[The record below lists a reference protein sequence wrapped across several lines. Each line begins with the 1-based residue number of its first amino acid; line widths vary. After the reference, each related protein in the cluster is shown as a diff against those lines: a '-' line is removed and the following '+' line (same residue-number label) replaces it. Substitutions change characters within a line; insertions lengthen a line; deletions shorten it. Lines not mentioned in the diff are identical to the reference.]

1 MNASAAYTGVNLLKT
16 PLKIL
21 LLLVSYLFTPVI
33 GPMAQDTAGIDAG
46 PSDIMQMVIERIAEE
61 SPSTEE
67 EIDLPFI
74 SGIQPH
80 TSISLNSADEEAL
93 RNILG
98 LTDGQIQNL
107 VRYRKRYGPLLS
119 IYELPLIDAFD
130 SATVDR
136 IKSLVSSGNDI
147 ETDHIPLKRL
157 LKAARQEMLMR
168 MSGTL
173 ERSIG
178 YHASSGDAEGT
189 ASGTRYPGS
198 PCYLLVRYRFQ
209 AFDRIKAGVSA
220 EKDAGEE
227 FFKGSQKQG
236 FDFYSAFLQLNRF
249 GPLKRL
255 IAGDYQVDFGQGLTI
270 STGTRFSNWL
280 EASQGIRAA
289 RGIYT
294 HSGTS
299 ECRFMRGVAA
309 TAALGPLELTAFIS
323 YRHRDASGC
332 RYDPVDSSLLSVS
345 SLTETGLHRT
355 ASEILK
361 KGLVKESIYGGH
373 VSLKKSWFEIGATVY
388 RSLWDADLRK
398 QDAPYDHFG
407 FAGRSNTNAG
417 VDARMT
423 GRFLNLFG
431 EAALSANGAVAA
443 IAGVSC
449 KPLADLSWTLIYRNY
464 PPAYHDLL
472 CQALGANS
480 ENANEKGIF
489 MAITAKVSGDVSLQ
503 AYADIYRFPWLK
515 YAVTA
520 PSQGHEYSCQINWQ
534 PSGHAS
540 MYLLFREKYAPA
552 DSQEPSSDINRP
564 EPSLKDHIRFNLT
577 YELLHLVKF
586 QSRME
591 WALNKRA
598 VGLRTCGYLF
608 FQEAT
613 FKAMKK
619 KVGVTFR
626 YALFDTGSYD
636 DRIYCYEN
644 DVLYASSAPSYFD
657 RGTRIL
663 LLLRAGI
670 TKNMDLWVRLTRTD
684 YLNKSSVSSG
694 LDEISGTAKTDI
706 KLQFRWR
713 L

>member
-1 MNASAAYTGVNLLKT
+1 MNASAACTFFNPLCT

-21 LLLVSYLFTPVI
+21 LLVASHLFIPVT
-33 GPMAQDTAGIDAG
+33 GLEAQDTAITDAG
-46 PSDIMQMVIERIAEE
+46 SSDAMQMVIERLAEE
-61 SPSTEE
+61 SQSAEE
-67 EIDLPFI
+67 EIDIPFI
-74 SGIQPH
+74 SDAQPH
-80 TSISLNSADEEAL
+80 IAISLNSADENAL

-98 LTDGQIQNL
+98 LTDGQIENL

-136 IKSLVSSGNDI
+136 IKSLVSSANDI
-147 ETDHIPLKRL
+147 VTDHIPLRRL
-157 LKAARQEMLMR
+157 LKAARQEMLVR

-173 ERSIG
+173 ERSKG
-178 YHASSGDAEGT
+178 YYASTGDPEGMT
-189 ASGTRYPGS
+189 SGTRYPGN
-198 PCYLLVRYRFQ
+198 PFNLLVRYRFQ

-236 FDFYSAFLQLNRF
+236 FDFYSAFLQLNHF
-249 GPLKRL
+249 GTLKRL

-280 EASQGIRAA
+280 EASQGVRAA
-289 RGIYT
+289 RGIYP

-299 ECRFMRGVAA
+299 ECRFMRGLAA
-309 TAALGPLELTAFIS
+309 TASVGPLELTAFIS
-323 YRHRDASGC
+323 CRHRDASGC
-332 RYDPVDSSLLSVS
+332 LYDPVDSSLLSVS

-355 ASEILK
+355 TNEILK
-361 KGLVKESIYGGH
+361 KGLVKECICGGH
-373 VSLKKSWFEIGATVY
+373 VSLKKSWFEIGTTAY

-398 QDAPYDHFG
+398 QDAPYDHFC
-407 FAGRSNTNAG
+407 FTGRSNTNAG
-417 VDARMT
+417 LDARVI

-431 EAALSANGAVAA
+431 EVSMSVNGAVAA

-449 KPLADLSWTLIYRNY
+449 KPLADMSWTLIYRNY
-464 PPAYHDLL
+464 PPDYHNLL

-489 MAITAKVSGDVSLQ
+489 MAITARVSGDVSLQ
-503 AYADIYRFPWLK
+503 AYADVYRFPWLK

-520 PSQGHEYSCQINWQ
+520 PSYGHEYSGQINWQ

-540 MYLLFREKYAPA
+540 MYLLFRQKYALA
-552 DSQEPSSDINRP
+552 DLRESSSAIDRP
-564 EPSLKDHIRFNLT
+564 EPSLKDHIRFNMI
-577 YELLHLVKF
+577 YDLLHFVKL

-591 WALNKRA
+591 WTLNKQTK
-598 VGLRTCGYLF
+598 GSRTCGYLF

-644 DVLYASSAPSYFD
+644 DVLYASSAPAYFD

-663 LLLRAGI
+663 VLLRAGI
-670 TKNMDLWVRLTRTD
+670 VKNLDLWVRLTRTD
-684 YLNKSSVSSG
+684 FLNKPTVGSG

-706 KLQFRWR
+706 KLQFRWK